1 MRARPRIYLAAL
13 IGSSLLLFLPDEMMA
28 RIGLSLFPDQYRIEV
43 GVVFIAAASLTAVW
57 IISSLAAPLLD
68 KLETW
73 RLNHWGLRTLRE
85 LTEAEKAF
93 LRPYIRGV
101 KTLNTLSFQMGLPVA
116 WRRKA

>member
-28 RIGLSLFPDQYRIEV
+28 RIGLSHFLDQYRIEV
-43 GVVFIAAASLTAVW
+43 GVVFIASASLTAVW

-73 RLNHWGLRTLRE
+73 RLNHWGFKNATR
-85 LTEAEKAF
+85 A
-93 LRPYIRGV
+93 YRG
-101 KTLNTLSFQMGLPVA
+101 
-116 WRRKA
+116 